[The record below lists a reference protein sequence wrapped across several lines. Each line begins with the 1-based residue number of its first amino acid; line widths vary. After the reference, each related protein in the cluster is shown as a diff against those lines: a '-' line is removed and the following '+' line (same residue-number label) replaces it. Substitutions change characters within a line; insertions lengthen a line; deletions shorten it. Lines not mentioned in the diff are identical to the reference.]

1 MLYIRSQFRNIFDE
15 LVFNGKG
22 YYPDGSNGTFSVNT
36 NMITY
41 SKVTTDK
48 TVGGYIIFNSYTTP
62 YFYMTFW
69 DVNNVQISTQK
80 CDIVNGAYTIKTAPL
95 NADWVSFSFFSD
107 QTNIDL
113 YKMGET
119 YPLDAAIKHEQEL
132 NGDERIDLTI
142 EYTENNRQFLDYYED
157 VNMWLIEY
165 DDKEYVIVNE
175 ERYGYGE
182 CQKVECV
189 AMLSQL
195 FRLNTDR
202 VYKRYDASLTTKE
215 AYDIVFE
222 KTPFTYIVVD
232 GAPSS
237 RFEGLGDGESRLEV
251 FKKLLDRYG
260 HEFKIVGNVFYLYAK
275 IGNDTN
281 FEFRYKINA
290 SNIKKSINAENMYTY
305 IRGYA
310 DYPEDDADT
319 NVPVEEKA
327 NIKREYTHPVAKY
340 LGKLHAPRWTDGRV
354 KYTDVVDSTI
364 KKIVDDSLEISF
376 TADIADMSEQGYD
389 YQNAQ
394 VGDRVFLVDERIM
407 LDTEI
412 RVVKIAKELD
422 ADSNILKM
430 DITFGT
436 GDIADHYESSLNTA
450 VKDINDILQG
460 NKAIPFFALG
470 EVARS
475 MINKI
480 NNTSSELVFDANG
493 IHAIDKNNPNN
504 IVTLNS
510 SGWYLS
516 TDGGMT
522 TKNAMTAEGI
532 VANSIT
538 TGSLLTENVTII
550 GRNANMY
557 MNGDQFVSYDPN
569 SLSRTVMKPTGLNIT
584 RPDGGVYMVDGMP
597 KMDLEIQQNPLRYHT
612 VDFDGR
618 VNLTTRS
625 ELQYF
630 EYFYTSR
637 KARYLNISYAASWDA
652 GNSTESG
659 QVELLVQEFGNS
671 SGNNNQTS
679 VMIPVSKSANETFGS
694 VQIDLGVPTY
704 EPIQFYLMFRRVGGS
719 STDKACIRST
729 RVHMR
734 G

>member
-22 YYPDGSNGTFSVNT
+22 YYPNGSNGTFSVNT

-69 DVNNVQISTQK
+69 DVNNKQISTQK
-80 CDIVNGAYTIKTAPL
+80 CDIVNGSYTIKTAPL
-95 NADWVSFSFFSD
+95 NADWVSFSFFAD

-165 DDKEYVIVNE
+165 DNKEYVIINE
-175 ERYGYGE
+175 ERYGYGDY
-182 CQKVECV
+182 QKVECV

-202 VYKRYDASLTTKE
+202 IYKRYDASLTTKE
-215 AYDIVFE
+215 AYDIVFAN
-222 KTPFTYIVVD
+222 TPFTYVVVD
-232 GAPSS
+232 AAPSS

-251 FKKLLDRYG
+251 FKKLIDRYG

-281 FEFRYKINA
+281 LEFRYKINA

-310 DYPEDDADT
+310 DFPDDIGEENTAIED
-319 NVPVEEKA
+319 KA
-327 NIKREYTHPVAKY
+327 KIRKEYTHPVAKF
-340 LGKLHAPRWTDGRV
+340 LGKLHAPRWSDGRV
-354 KYTDVVDSTI
+354 KYEDVVVKSI
-364 KKIVDDSLEISF
+364 QKIVDDSLEISF
-376 TADIADMSEQGYD
+376 TANIADMSEQGYD

-422 ADSNILKM
+422 AEERLLKL

-436 GDIADHYESSLNTA
+436 GDVADQYESKLTTA
-450 VKDINDILQG
+450 VKDITDIMEG
-460 NKAIPFFALG
+460 NRALPFFALG
-470 EVARS
+470 EIARS
-475 MINKI
+475 MITKI

-493 IHAIDKNNPNN
+493 IHAIDKTNPNN

-557 MNGDQFVSYDPN
+557 MNGNQFVTYDPN
-569 SLSRTVMKPTGLNIT
+569 SLSRTVVKPTGLDIT
-584 RPDGGVYMVDGMP
+584 RPDGGVYMINGVP
-597 KMDLEIQQNPLRYHT
+597 KLDLDVQRSPLRYHT

-618 VNLTTRS
+618 VNLTTRDI
-625 ELQYF
+625 LQYF

-637 KARYLNISYAASWDA
+637 KARYLIVSYAASWDA

-659 QVELLVQEFGNS
+659 EVELLIQEFGNP
-671 SGNNNQTS
+671 SGNNNETS
-679 VMIPVSKSANETFGS
+679 VKIPVAKSAGETQGT

-704 EPIQFYLMFRRVGGS
+704 EPIQFYLMFRRVGGT

>member
-22 YYPDGSNGTFSVNT
+22 YYPNGSNGTFSVNT

-69 DVNNVQISTQK
+69 DVNNKQISTQK
-80 CDIVNGAYTIKTAPL
+80 CDIVNGSYTIKTAPL
-95 NADWVSFSFFSD
+95 NADWVSFSFFAD

-165 DDKEYVIVNE
+165 DNKEYVIINE
-175 ERYGYGE
+175 ERYGYGDY
-182 CQKVECV
+182 QKVECV

-202 VYKRYDASLTTKE
+202 IYKRYDASLTTKE
-215 AYDIVFE
+215 AYDIVFAN
-222 KTPFTYIVVD
+222 TPFTYVVVD
-232 GAPSS
+232 AAPSS

-251 FKKLLDRYG
+251 FKKLIDRYG

-310 DYPEDDADT
+310 DFPDDTGEENTAIED
-319 NVPVEEKA
+319 KA
-327 NIKREYTHPVAKY
+327 KIRKEYTHPVAKF
-340 LGKLHAPRWTDGRV
+340 LGKLHAPRWSDGRV
-354 KYTDVVDSTI
+354 KYEDVVVKSI
-364 KKIVDDSLEISF
+364 QKIVDDSLEISF
-376 TADIADMSEQGYD
+376 TANIADMSEQGYD

-422 ADSNILKM
+422 AEERLLKL

-436 GDIADHYESSLNTA
+436 GDVADQYESKLTTA
-450 VKDINDILQG
+450 VKDITDIMEG
-460 NKAIPFFALG
+460 NKALPFFALG
-470 EVARS
+470 EIARS

-480 NNTSSELVFDANG
+480 NNTSSELVFDTNG

-504 IVTLNS
+504 IVTYNS

-584 RPDGGVYMVDGMP
+584 RPDGGVYMVDGVP
-597 KMDLEIQQNPLRYHT
+597 KLDLDVQRSPLRYHT

-618 VNLTTRS
+618 VNLTTRDI
-625 ELQYF
+625 LQYF

-637 KARYLNISYAASWDA
+637 KARYLIVSYAASWDA

-659 QVELLVQEFGNS
+659 EVELLIQEFGNPN
-671 SGNNNQTS
+671 GNNNETS
-679 VMIPVSKSANETFGS
+679 VKIPVAKSAGETHGT